1 MSPKNLIFE
10 IYTNALTSL
19 LISVPK
25 KKSADKLGLNVRK
38 NNLTFKYLIYFK
50 LCLFLF

>member
-10 IYTNALTSL
+10 IYTNALKSL

-38 NNLTFKYLIYFK
+38 NNLTFKYLIYFQ
-50 LCLFLF
+50 